1 MAAMPKAVAS
11 QLVPSASIPT
21 EARVKTQENTNAS
34 RGDTSPVTKGRLTVR
49 FIYRSISRSIEQLN
63 EPEAPAANAPPN
75 IVAITVHRAGQ
86 PRYANIM
93 VGSVVTNSKSIAR
106 GSVSASEA

>member
-34 RGDTSPVTKGRLTVR
+34 RGDTSPVTNGRLTVR
-49 FIYRSISRSIEQLN
+49 FIYRSISRSIYQLN
-63 EPEAPAANAPPN
+63 EPEAPADNALPT
-75 IVAITVHRAGQ
+75 IVANTVHSSGQ
-86 PRYANIM
+86 PRYAKIM
-93 VGSVVTNSKSIAR
+93 FGSVVTKSNSITR
-106 GSVSASEA
+106 GFVSAR